1 MKAISDF
8 ISMFIHIFT
17 MKDFFEN
24 WITHGTGSCTC
35 IHRNQGSLVFTLF
48 YTTWEY
54 TKFDS
59 ALFLFSTSLNI
70 HFLFYS
76 KLNISFGK
84 HLYFYGQGIFTQL
97 FTMKKRF
104 SCSFFIIILKP
115 FSPILFLNNVGSLV
129 KTSDLI
135 MIRVGFPRGENPSFQ
150 LRSDSKIEI

>member
-1 MKAISDF
+1 
-8 ISMFIHIFT
+8 MFIHIFT

-24 WITHGTGSCTC
+24 WITHGAGSCTC
-35 IHRNQGSLVFTLF
+35 THRNQSSLVFTRF

-59 ALFLFSTSLNI
+59 ASFLFSTSLNI

-84 HLYFYGQGIFTQL
+84 HLSFYGQRIFTQL
-97 FTMKKRF
+97 FTVKKILLL
-104 SCSFFIIILKP
+104 FFIIILKP

-129 KTSDLI
+129 RTSDLI